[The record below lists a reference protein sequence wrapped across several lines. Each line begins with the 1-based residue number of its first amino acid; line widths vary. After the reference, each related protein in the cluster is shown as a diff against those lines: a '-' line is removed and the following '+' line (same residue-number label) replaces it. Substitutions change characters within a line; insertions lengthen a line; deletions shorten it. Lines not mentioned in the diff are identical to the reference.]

1 MVEGSK
7 DIDSRLIKVSKRSQS
22 VRS

>member
-7 DIDSRLIKVSKRSQS
+7 DIDSRLFEVSKRSQS

>member
-7 DIDSRLIKVSKRSQS
+7 DIDSRLIEVSKRS
-22 VRS
+22 